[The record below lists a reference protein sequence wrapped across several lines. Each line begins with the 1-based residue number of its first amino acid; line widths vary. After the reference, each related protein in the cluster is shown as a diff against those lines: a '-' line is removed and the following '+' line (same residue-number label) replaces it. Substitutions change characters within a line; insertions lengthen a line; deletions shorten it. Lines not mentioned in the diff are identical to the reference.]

1 MRNLSESP
9 FSARIV
15 AGVLVGAMAS
25 AVLLTAAP
33 ADAQT
38 PPADAAKPAEPA
50 KKAEPDWKTKQAAKK
65 AWDEGKKAYGDGA
78 YSTAAD
84 AYKRANDTIP
94 SPHAQYWYAM
104 ALDKS
109 DPADEKLADKI
120 MAFETFLADPGAEKV
135 GEGVVPAAQ
144 ARLAE
149 LKAKAPATV
158 NLSWTPEAAQI
169 TVDGAPQEGNP
180 PLAITL
186 PPGTH
191 KITVAAE
198 GFVAKDL
205 EVTVAGSQVLEQAV
219 ALEPVPPPPPPAAE
233 PVTEAPPPPPPP
245 PPEEP
250 SKVPAYVTLGI
261 AGAGLVVGSVFGV
274 MALDKKSEFDDA
286 PNADTADQVE
296 RNALIADMSFGV
308 AITLGVTG
316 IVLLT
321 SNETTDET
329 ARRAAR
335 AEQAHRLQLAPYAS
349 RKGGGA
355 VARIR
360 F

>member
-1 MRNLSESP
+1 MRNLSVSP
-9 FSARIV
+9 LSARLV
-15 AGVLVGAMAS
+15 AGVIAGTLAS
-25 AVLLTAAP
+25 AVLLTADP
-33 ADAQT
+33 ARAQ
-38 PPADAAKPAEPA
+38 PAAADAAKPAEPA

-65 AWDEGKKAYGDGA
+65 AWDEGKKAYGEGA
-78 YSTAAD
+78 YSTAAE
-84 AYKRANDTIP
+84 AYKKANETIP

-104 ALDKS
+104 SLDKA

-120 MAFETFLADPGAEKV
+120 IAFETFLADPGAEKV

-158 NLSWTPEAAQI
+158 NLSWTPESAQI
-169 TVDGAPQEGNP
+169 TVDGAPQTGTP
-180 PLAITL
+180 PLALTL
-186 PPGTH
+186 APGTH

-198 GFVAKDL
+198 GFVAKEL

-219 ALEPVPPPPPPAAE
+219 ALEPVPPPPPPAE
-233 PVTEAPPPPPPP
+233 PAPEPPPPPPPP
-245 PPEEP
+245 PPEKP
-250 SKVPAYVTLGI
+250 SKAPAYVTLGI

-274 MALDKKSEFDDA
+274 MALDKKSEFEDA
-286 PNADTADQVE
+286 PDADTADQVE

-321 SNETTDET
+321 SNDPVDET
-329 ARRAAR
+329 ARRAER
-335 AEQAHRLQLAPYAS
+335 AEQARRLQLAPYAS
-349 RKGGGA
+349 RNGGGA
-355 VARIR
+355 VARLR

>member
-1 MRNLSESP
+1 MRNLSVSP
-9 FSARIV
+9 LSARLV
-15 AGVLVGAMAS
+15 AGVIAGTLAS
-25 AVLLTAAP
+25 AVLLAADP
-33 ADAQT
+33 ARAQT
-38 PPADAAKPAEPA
+38 PPAVAAKPAEPA

-65 AWDEGKKAYGDGA
+65 AWDEGKKAYGEGA
-78 YSTAAD
+78 YSTAAE
-84 AYKRANDTIP
+84 AYKKANETIP

-104 ALDKS
+104 ALDKA

-158 NLSWTPEAAQI
+158 NLSWTPEGAQI
-169 TVDGAPQEGNP
+169 TVDGAPQTGTP
-180 PLAITL
+180 PLALTL
-186 PPGTH
+186 APGTH
-191 KITVAAE
+191 KIAVAAE
-198 GFVAKDL
+198 GFLPKEL

-219 ALEPVPPPPPPAAE
+219 ALEPVPPPPPPAEPAAE
-233 PVTEAPPPPPPP
+233 PPPPPPPPP

-250 SKVPAYVTLGI
+250 SKAPAYVTLGI
-261 AGAGLVVGSVFGV
+261 AGAGLVVGSIFGV
-274 MALDKKSEFDDA
+274 MALDKKAEFEDA
-286 PNADTADQVE
+286 PDADTADQVE

-321 SNETTDET
+321 SHETVDET
-329 ARRAAR
+329 ARRAER
-335 AEQAHRLQLAPYAS
+335 AEHARRLQVAPYAS
-349 RKGGGA
+349 RNGGGA
-355 VARIR
+355 FARLR